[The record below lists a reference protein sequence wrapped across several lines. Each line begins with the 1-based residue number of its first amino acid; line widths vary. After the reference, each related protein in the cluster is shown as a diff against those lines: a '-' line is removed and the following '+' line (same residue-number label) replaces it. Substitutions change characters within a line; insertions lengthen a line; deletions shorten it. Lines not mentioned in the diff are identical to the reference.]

1 MKPFCRKCYILF
13 SMNIFKKFIY
23 FLLKTQEKQL
33 SSRLDKHLQTSSA
46 NKTSKTILASNVTVT
61 LTSETEKNKEL
72 VLNTVKEI
80 VSGTKN
86 NPDLLIEYIKTHG
99 TKVVKLP
106 NADKILAFISEEEG
120 LVCEL
125 RGWKAFYI
133 NVLTDSGLAFKSK
146 PMFIL
151 RDGGIDPYYMLHQ
164 FYKWFSFYKGL
175 PGFEYEAQQ
184 TFKRFLN
191 AKDSKG
197 IENLT
202 LSEMT
207 GLKEAIARD
216 NEATDFTIN
225 YAKSIDG
232 SKNVLDKMK
241 NDGGANI

>member
-1 MKPFCRKCYILF
+1 
-13 SMNIFKKFIY
+13 MNIFKKIFY
-23 FLLKTQEKQL
+23 FLLKLQEKQL
-33 SSRLDKHLQTSSA
+33 EKRLDKHLQTSSA
-46 NKTSKTILASNVTVT
+46 NMTSKTILASNVTIT
-61 LTSETEKNKEL
+61 LTSETKKNKEL
-72 VLNTVKEI
+72 VLNTVREL
-80 VSGTKN
+80 VSGTKG

-106 NADKILAFISEEEG
+106 NADKILAFINEEEG
-120 LVCEL
+120 LIGEL
-125 RGWKAFYI
+125 RGWKAFYLNI
-133 NVLTDSGLAFKSK
+133 LTDNGCSFKSK

-151 RDGGIDPYYMLHQ
+151 RNEGVDPYYILHQ

-175 PGFEYEAQQ
+175 PGFDYESQQ
-184 TFKRFLN
+184 LFKKYLN
-191 AKDSKG
+191 SNDSKG

-202 LSEMT
+202 LGEMT

-241 NDGGANI
+241 NDGGASI

>member
-1 MKPFCRKCYILF
+1 
-13 SMNIFKKFIY
+13 MNIFKKIFY
-23 FLLKTQEKQL
+23 FLLKLQEKQL
-33 SSRLDKHLQTSSA
+33 EKRLDKHLQTSSA
-46 NKTSKTILASNVTVT
+46 NMTSKTILASNVTIT

-72 VLNTVKEI
+72 VLNTVREL
-80 VSGTKN
+80 VSGTKG

-106 NADKILAFISEEEG
+106 NADKILAFINEEEG
-120 LVCEL
+120 LIGEL
-125 RGWKAFYI
+125 RGWKAFYLNI
-133 NVLTDSGLAFKSK
+133 LTDNGCSFKSK

-151 RDGGIDPYYMLHQ
+151 RNEGVDPYYILHQ

-175 PGFEYEAQQ
+175 PGFDYESQQ
-184 TFKRFLN
+184 LFKKYLN
-191 AKDSKG
+191 SNDSKG

-202 LSEMT
+202 LGEMT

-241 NDGGANI
+241 NDGGASI

>member
-1 MKPFCRKCYILF
+1 
-13 SMNIFKKFIY
+13 MNIFKKIFY
-23 FLLKTQEKQL
+23 FLLKLQEKQL
-33 SSRLDKHLQTSSA
+33 EKRLDKHLQTSSA
-46 NKTSKTILASNVTVT
+46 NMTSKTILASNVTIT

-72 VLNTVKEI
+72 VFNTVREL
-80 VSGTKN
+80 VSGTKG

-106 NADKILAFISEEEG
+106 NADKILAFINEEEG
-120 LVCEL
+120 LIGEL
-125 RGWKAFYI
+125 RGWKAFYLNI
-133 NVLTDSGLAFKSK
+133 LTDNGCSFKSK

-151 RDGGIDPYYMLHQ
+151 RNEGVDPYYILHQ

-175 PGFEYEAQQ
+175 PGFDYESQQ
-184 TFKRFLN
+184 LFKKYLN
-191 AKDSKG
+191 SNDSKG

-202 LSEMT
+202 LGEMT

-216 NEATDFTIN
+216 KEATDFTIN

-241 NDGGANI
+241 NDGGASI

>member
-1 MKPFCRKCYILF
+1 
-13 SMNIFKKFIY
+13 MNIFKKIFY
-23 FLLKTQEKQL
+23 FLLKLQEKQL
-33 SSRLDKHLQTSSA
+33 EKRLDKHLQTSSA
-46 NKTSKTILASNVTVT
+46 NMTSKTILASNVTIT

-72 VLNTVKEI
+72 VLNTVREL
-80 VSGTKN
+80 VSGTKG

-106 NADKILAFISEEEG
+106 NADKILAFINEEEG
-120 LVCEL
+120 LIGEL
-125 RGWKAFYI
+125 RGWKAFYLNI
-133 NVLTDSGLAFKSK
+133 LTDNGCSFKSK

-151 RDGGIDPYYMLHQ
+151 RNEGVDPYYILHQ

-175 PGFEYEAQQ
+175 PGFDYESQQ
-184 TFKRFLN
+184 LFKKYLN
-191 AKDSKG
+191 SNDSKG

-202 LSEMT
+202 LGEMT

-232 SKNVLDKMK
+232 SKNVLDKMQ
-241 NDGGANI
+241 NDGGASI

>member
-1 MKPFCRKCYILF
+1 
-13 SMNIFKKFIY
+13 MNIFKKIFY
-23 FLLKTQEKQL
+23 FLLKLQEKQL
-33 SSRLDKHLQTSSA
+33 EKRLDKHLQTSSA
-46 NKTSKTILASNVTVT
+46 NMTSKTILASNVTIT

-72 VLNTVKEI
+72 VLNTVREL
-80 VSGTKN
+80 VSGTKG

-106 NADKILAFISEEEG
+106 NADKILAFINEEEG
-120 LVCEL
+120 LIGEL
-125 RGWKAFYI
+125 RGWKAFYLNI
-133 NVLTDSGLAFKSK
+133 LTDNGCSFKSK

-151 RDGGIDPYYMLHQ
+151 RNEGVDPYYILHQ

-175 PGFEYEAQQ
+175 PGFDYESQQ
-184 TFKRFLN
+184 LFKKYLN
-191 AKDSKG
+191 SNDSKG

-202 LSEMT
+202 LGEMT

-225 YAKSIDG
+225 YAKSIEG

-241 NDGGANI
+241 NDGGASI